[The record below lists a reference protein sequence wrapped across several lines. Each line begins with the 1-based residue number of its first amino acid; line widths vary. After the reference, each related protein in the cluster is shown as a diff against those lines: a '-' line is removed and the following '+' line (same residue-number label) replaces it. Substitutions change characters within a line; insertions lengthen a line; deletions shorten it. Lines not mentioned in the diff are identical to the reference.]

1 MPRIFDN
8 LSPSTKLA
16 PALQETLA
24 VSNRADFC
32 VGYFNLRGWGD
43 LAPYVDGWNP
53 EDGPCRV
60 LIGMQRLPNE
70 ELREALAL
78 RDGPPSMDNATAHR
92 LRVQL
97 AQQLRQQL
105 TFGLPTNADEAA
117 LHRLADQLR
126 AKRVIVKLFLRH
138 PLHAKLYLL
147 FRDDPNNPITG
158 YLGSSNLTLA
168 GLSQQGELNIDVLDH
183 DATRKLRQWF
193 EDRWDDRYCVD
204 VTNELLKIIE
214 ESWARDDLVSPYHVY
229 LKMAYHL
236 SNEARAG
243 IEEFKVPR
251 VFGNRLFEFQTAA
264 VKIAAHH
271 LHRRNG
277 VLVGDVVGLG
287 KTLIAT
293 AVARIFEDDMGTQT
307 LIICPRNLVRMWEE
321 YRDEYGLR
329 ARVMSI
335 SRVLGE
341 LPNLRRYHQV
351 IIDESH
357 NLRNRDGKRYR
368 AIREYIS
375 ENESRCILLSATPYN
390 KTYHDLSNQ
399 LRLFISEEQDLGIR
413 PEQML
418 RNIGE
423 MEFRRQHQANPR
435 SLAAFEQS
443 IYADDWRDLMRL
455 YMVRRTRSFVQDH
468 YAETDPDTGRKF
480 LTFEDGS
487 RSYFPTR
494 VPQTVAFAVN
504 DDDPGDQYAR
514 MYAPATV
521 GVIEELSLP
530 RYGLGNYV
538 LDNPATPPTATEAR
552 QIQNLARAG
561 KRLMGFCRTNL
572 FKRLESSG
580 AAFVQSVERHALR
593 NYIFLHALRN
603 GLPLPV
609 GTQDAEMLDSR
620 FTDEDVD
627 IAQGAFADPDDD
639 ADQDQDTDN
648 GAFNA
653 DGASHHWTAESFEQ
667 RAARIYDEY
676 ASRFQRRF
684 TWMRHDLFNPEL
696 ERELQGDADA
706 LVALLQNN
714 GTWDPSQ
721 DAKLDALQE
730 LINETYPN
738 RKIIVFS
745 QFADTVRYLE
755 SELKGRGVDALEG
768 VTGDSTDPTAIAWR
782 FSPVSNDKRDSITP
796 DQELRVLVATD
807 VLSEGQNLQ
816 DCALVVN
823 YDLPWAIIRLI
834 QRAGRVDRIGQTAEE
849 ILCHSFMPSDGVER
863 IINLR
868 GRVRNRLRENA
879 EVVGTD
885 EAFFEDDPD
894 DQPIINL
901 YNEQAGIL
909 DGEADGEVDLTS
921 HAYQIWKNATAAN
934 RQLERAV
941 TALPDV
947 VFASRQHG
955 GDPRQPEGVLVYLR
969 TADDNDALAYVG
981 RDGVSI
987 TESPIEILNAAQ
999 CLPDTPA
1006 HPRHDE
1012 HHQLVATGAK
1022 HIAQRAHNIGGQLGR
1037 PSSARYRSYNRLK
1050 EYAERIKGQLFDSED
1065 LREAIND
1072 IYRYPLRQAAVD
1084 TLNRQMRSGIDDQG
1098 LADLII
1104 QMRDEDRLCIMEH
1117 DDAETQE
1124 PRIICSMGL
1133 FDHENEETPDGC

>member
-8 LSPSTKLA
+8 LSPDTKLA
-16 PALQETLA
+16 PALQETLSI
-24 VSNRADFC
+24 SNRADFC

-43 LAPYVDGWNP
+43 LAPYVDRWNP

-60 LIGMQRLPNE
+60 LIGMQRLPDS

-78 RDGPPSMDNATAHR
+78 RSGPPGMDNATAHR

-97 AQQLRQQL
+97 AEQLRQQL
-105 TFGLPTNADEAA
+105 TYGFPTNADEAT
-117 LHRLADQLR
+117 LHRLIEQLKAR
-126 AKRVIVKLFLRH
+126 RVIVKLFLRN

-168 GLSQQGELNIDVLDH
+168 GLSQQGELNVDVLDH
-183 DATRKLRQWF
+183 DATGKLQQWF
-193 EDRWDDRYCVD
+193 EDRWNDRFCID
-204 VTNELLKIIE
+204 ITDELLQIIQ
-214 ESWARDDLVSPYHVY
+214 ESWARQDLVPPYHVY

-243 IEEFKVPR
+243 IEEFKIPGI
-251 VFGNRLFEFQTAA
+251 FGNRLFEFQTAA

-271 LHRRNG
+271 LNRRNG
-277 VLVGDVVGLG
+277 VLIGDVVGLG

-293 AVARIFEDDMGTQT
+293 AVARIFEDDLGTQT
-307 LIICPRNLVRMWEE
+307 LIICPRNLVSMWEE

-329 ARVMSI
+329 ARVLSI

-375 ENESRCILLSATPYN
+375 ENESKCILLSATPYN

-418 RNIGE
+418 RNTGAA
-423 MEFRRQHQANPR
+423 EFRRQHQVNPR

-443 IYADDWRDLMRL
+443 GYPDDWRDLMRL
-455 YMVRRTRSFVQDH
+455 YMVRRTRSFVQEH
-468 YAETDPDTGRKF
+468 YAATDPDTGRKF
-480 LTFEDGS
+480 LTFEDGN
-487 RSYFPTR
+487 RSYFPAR
-494 VPQTVAFAVN
+494 VPKTVGFPVSDA
-504 DDDPGDQYAR
+504 DPNDQYAR

-521 GVIEELSLP
+521 DVIENLHLP

-538 LDNPATPPTATEAR
+538 LDNPATPPTAAEDR

-593 NYIFLHALRN
+593 NYIFLHALHN

-627 IAQGAFADPDDD
+627 EAQGASADPDDD
-639 ADQDQDTDN
+639 AEQDTGD
-648 GAFNA
+648 AARNA
-653 DGASHHWTAESFEQ
+653 DHASHWTPEAFEQ
-667 RAARIYDEY
+667 RAAHIYAQYDT
-676 ASRFQRRF
+676 RFRSRF
-684 TWMRHDLFNPEL
+684 TWMRHNLFHPDLET
-696 ERELQGDADA
+696 ELQNDSAA
-706 LVALLQNN
+706 LLALLQRN
-714 GTWDPSQ
+714 GPWQPAQ
-721 DAKLDALQE
+721 DAKLDALQT
-730 LINETYPN
+730 LITESYPD

-755 SELKGRGVDALEG
+755 NELKSRGVSALAG
-768 VTGDSTDPTAIAWR
+768 VTGDSPDPTAIAWR
-782 FSPVSNDKRDSITP
+782 FSPVSNNRREHTASDA
-796 DQELRVLVATD
+796 ELRVLVATD

-816 DCALVVN
+816 DCAIVVN

-834 QRAGRVDRIGQTAEE
+834 QRAGRVDRIGQTAAE
-849 ILCHSFMPSDGVER
+849 ILCHSFIPSDGVER

-879 EVVGTD
+879 EVIGTD
-885 EAFFEDDPD
+885 EAFFEDDQD

-909 DGEADGEVDLTS
+909 DGEADAEIDLTS
-921 HAYQIWKNATAAN
+921 HAYQIWKNAIAN
-934 RQLERAV
+934 DASLERAV
-941 TALPDV
+941 TTLPDV
-947 VFASRQHG
+947 VFSSRQHH
-955 GDPRQPEGVLVYLR
+955 GDLRQPEGTLVYLR
-969 TADDNDALAYVG
+969 NTDDNDALAYVG
-981 RDGVSI
+981 RDGQSI
-987 TESPIEILNAAQ
+987 TESPIAILTAAQ
-999 CLPDTPA
+999 CHPDTPA
-1006 HPRHDE
+1006 HPRHEE
-1012 HHQLVATGAK
+1012 HHELVAAGVRL
-1022 HIAQRAHNIGGQLGR
+1022 IAQRERSIGGQLGR
-1037 PSSARYRSYNRLK
+1037 PSSARHRAYNRLN
-1050 EYAERIKGQLFDSED
+1050 EYAARIKGQLFDTDD
-1065 LREAIND
+1065 LRQAIND

-1084 TLNRQMRSGIDDQG
+1084 TLNRQMRSGIDDPG
-1098 LADLII
+1098 LADLVIR
-1104 QMRDEDRLCIMEH
+1104 MRNDDRLCIM
-1117 DDAETQE
+1117 DGDSDETPE

-1133 FDHENEETPDGC
+1133 FDHDNEETPDGC